1 MECEASPSHWSQERA
16 RCQGGCT
23 CARHLRP
30 QHLLCFCFVFIPG
43 TGTGTRPRAGR
54 PSDADL
60 AFVLSGFWNKCCF
73 ATPCVSGVVDDVG
86 AWGSLSLV
94 KLKGREGKP
103 LLISRGREV
112 VIPWATP
119 AYTNRRV
126 HLEKVGFRAGG
137 GGRGKTHSTNI
148 SHIKTSGVAH
158 ARAHSSHFHAQR
170 SVPCALTHSAHSRPQ
185 ASTMKV
191 WHRCAEP
198 VAPSVLTSSCT
209 CAITRPR
216 TRTRTR
222 AYAHTHANTH
232 SRLRTRT
239 SSCWPV
245 RDAAQPA
252 DAHALRDAVQ
262 LLRAGAPGAHTA
274 LAPPPPAGTPDAV
287 DDVGKS
293 ILGYKIIGSH
303 NIKTSGMHMRTRI
316 ANVLI

>member
-239 SSCWPV
+239 SSGWPAVPAVPCAMPRSPPMPTRSETQYSFYELALQV
-245 RDAAQPA
+245 RTPPLPRHPQQARPT
-252 DAHALRDAVQ
+252 LRRCGKVDLGVQ
-262 LLRAGAPGAHTA
+262 
-274 LAPPPPAGTPDAV
+274 
-287 DDVGKS
+287 
-293 ILGYKIIGSH
+293 
-303 NIKTSGMHMRTRI
+303 NNRI
-316 ANVLI
+316 S